1 MERKVELERN
11 VERNVER
18 NDALISFR
26 NEERNG
32 RVICDVSESSDLLI
46 QVFPIDMDQS

>member
-1 MERKVELERN
+1 MERN

-18 NDALISFR
+18 NEALISFR

-32 RVICDVSESSDLLI
+32 VPSFWVELELELER
-46 QVFPIDMDQS
+46 PIYRNDSYSGNY